1 MRMNAWGVSVA
12 VVALAASVQV
22 HAQTQGIEA
31 TTSSGEKVRLL
42 PDGRWEYVDPKKQA
56 AMPNPAPGAA
66 AAPSAPA
73 AAQAPAAGAA
83 SGPTQGGLFGI
94 GRTIQP
100 GDPDYN
106 RGSLNPR
113 GR

>member
-1 MRMNAWGVSVA
+1 MTIATAVLVA
-12 VVALAASVQV
+12 GSAGAALGQ
-22 HAQTQGIEA
+22 AQPIEA
-31 TTSSGEKVRLL
+31 TTASGDKVRLL
-42 PDGRWEYVDPKKQA
+42 PDGRWEYVDPRKQA
-56 AMPNPAPGAA
+56 AMPKP
-66 AAPSAPA
+66 AAP
-73 AAQAPAAGAA
+73 AAQAPA
-83 SGPTQGGLFGI
+83 SGPAQGGLFGI